1 MDLPGDRSG
10 REILITLDN
19 EQYEGEALLELVPDF
34 CLDKATTA
42 LFGGQRMWQY
52 NFPFPETDRKIIAI
66 EYADFARAIDEG
78 RQPEVNAEMGTRSV
92 AVSYGILESGQA
104 GRVVTVDEVME
115 DKTNTYQQEI
125 NESMGL

>member
-10 REILITLDN
+10 REISISLDN

-34 CLDKATTA
+34 CLDEATTA

>member
-1 MDLPGDRSG
+1 
-10 REILITLDN
+10 
-19 EQYEGEALLELVPDF
+19 LVPDF